1 MEGTGASDLQAAPL
15 SEGHCRL
22 WGDVYQKAGWR
33 ARFPLESAKGEERA
47 GERLPKD
54 RPASRAMKSAQP
66 GASRNSL
73 LRSIPRTIT
82 G

>member
-1 MEGTGASDLQAAPL
+1 MGASNLLASPL
-15 SEGHCRL
+15 SEGHCGL
-22 WGDVYQKAGWR
+22 CEIIYQKAGWR
-33 ARFPLESAKGEERA
+33 ARFPLDWGKGVQAR
-47 GERLPKD
+47 RLPKD
-54 RPASRAMKSAQP
+54 RPASRAIKSAQP